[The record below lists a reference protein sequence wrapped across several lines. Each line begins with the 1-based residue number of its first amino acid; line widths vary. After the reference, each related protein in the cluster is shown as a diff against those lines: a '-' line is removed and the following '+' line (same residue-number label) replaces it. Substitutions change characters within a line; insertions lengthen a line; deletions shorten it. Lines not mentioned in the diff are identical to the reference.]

1 MQKLLKDYLDDF
13 NKKQKKNRRAAVA
26 AVLLVVMVVGSVLN
40 ILTQYGVAMTGA
52 PVCGQEEHVHGESC
66 YASVLSCGQE
76 ETEGLERF
84 QNLPGDEGAL
94 SGPAALFSETLS
106 KGRGSCEAGV

>member
-52 PVCGQEEHVHGESC
+52 PACGQEEHVHGESC

-76 ETEGLERF
+76 ETEGQIGRASCRER
-84 QNLPGDEGAL
+84 
-94 SGPAALFSETLS
+94 
-106 KGRGSCEAGV
+106 V

>member
-52 PVCGQEEHVHGESC
+52 PACGQ
-66 YASVLSCGQE
+66 
-76 ETEGLERF
+76 
-84 QNLPGDEGAL
+84 
-94 SGPAALFSETLS
+94 
-106 KGRGSCEAGV
+106 